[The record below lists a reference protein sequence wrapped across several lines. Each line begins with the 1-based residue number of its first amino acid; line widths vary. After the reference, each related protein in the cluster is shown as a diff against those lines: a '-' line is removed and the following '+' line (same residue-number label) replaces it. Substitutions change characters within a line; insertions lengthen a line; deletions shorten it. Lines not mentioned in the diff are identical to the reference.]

1 MYHSR
6 KVQRGVAARNAVVL
20 AVVLGSVTGILA
32 ASTTEDCAT
41 LVPIE
46 DRRRGKGA
54 FFSGCT
60 SRSMTTSRGGCWST
74 LIEEQSGCQT
84 CIVQATSSSTTATD
98 DPPAAQWNSSVFSKF
113 FEMELDPCPES
124 VSDLYGTPP
133 GGVVSYQG
141 VLSADCHDNDHDN
154 DDNDNNDN
162 NDSVWLAFENSCY
175 AKSSYLDAAVNWDD
189 ADARCKEVDARLVSL
204 ESEAEND
211 FVTYNLLWIGF
222 LGEAYTGLRKT
233 SEDGTWSWRDSLAGF
248 TPGDFDASASFQD
261 WGEGL
266 DASSSY
272 ESTGASCL
280 EITPYYPKAWNP
292 FSCEVNKQYVCE
304 RPASLG
310 PSSSSSQQSTTTAPE
325 LPPSPVDDGVAR
337 GSQGTPAPTASAIAS
352 FVGSPSSAEF
362 SSNFR
367 TESPTGSPTGS
378 PTSAPTAMYSLVD
391 GAMVARDDASC
402 AERLGEH
409 EQLSLATYDMSVFND
424 AAGCEETLL
433 TEEPHWCN
441 SFEIGQECRSC
452 WLSCDG
458 ARLYLADFSWSLED
472 KIIFCPGVG
481 LSDFGDDCGNAGNND
496 HNNEN
501 SGPRHRTLRETFQKF
516 DSLSHETAPATRSL
530 LWSQFRGFLR
540 RP

>member
-6 KVQRGVAARNAVVL
+6 KVQRGVAASNAVVL
-20 AVVLGSVTGILA
+20 AVVLGSVTGVLA
-32 ASTTEDCAT
+32 ASTTEECAT

-60 SRSMTTSRGGCWST
+60 SRSMATSRGGCWST
-74 LIEEQSGCQT
+74 LVEEQSGCQT
-84 CIVQATSSSTTATD
+84 CIMQATSSSTTATD
-98 DPPAAQWNSSVFSKF
+98 DPPASQWNSSVFSKF

-124 VSDLYGTPP
+124 VSDFYGIPP
-133 GGVVSYQG
+133 GGVVSYQE
-141 VLSADCHDNDHDN
+141 VLSADCRHSD
-154 DDNDNNDN
+154 DDNDNNDDS
-162 NDSVWLAFENSCY
+162 DSVWLAFENSCY
-175 AKSSYLDAAVNWDD
+175 SKSSYLDAAVNWED
-189 ADARCKEVDARLVSL
+189 ADARCGEVGARLVSL

-211 FVTYNLLWIGF
+211 FVTHNLLWIGF
-222 LGEAYTGLRKT
+222 LGEAYTGLQKT

-248 TPGDFDASASFQD
+248 TPGDFDASVSFQD

-310 PSSSSSQQSTTTAPE
+310 PASSNPQPSATTAPE
-325 LPPSPVDDGVAR
+325 LPPSPVDDGAAR
-337 GSQGTPAPTASAIAS
+337 GSQGTPEPTASATAS
-352 FVGSPSSAEF
+352 FVGSASSAEF

-378 PTSAPTAMYSLVD
+378 PTSAPTAMYSLAD
-391 GAMVARDDASC
+391 GTMVARDDASC
-402 AERLGEH
+402 AERVGEH
-409 EQLSLATYDMSVFND
+409 EKLSLATYDMSVFND

-433 TEEPHWCN
+433 AEEPHWCN
-441 SFEIGQECRSC
+441 SFEIGRECRSC

-458 ARLYLADFSWSLED
+458 ARLYLADFPWLPED
-472 KIIFCPGVG
+472 RIIFCPGVG
-481 LSDFGDDCGNAGNND
+481 LSDFGDDCGSDDNNG
-496 HNNEN
+496 HNNHN
-501 SGPRHRTLRETFQKF
+501 SGPRHRKLY
-516 DSLSHETAPATRSL
+516 SLSHESAPATGGLS
-530 LWSQFRGFLR
+530 SQFRGFLR